1 MTENDRRRP
10 GATTPAPSRSQRRR
24 ARSTRR
30 PLRLALLAGAL
41 VAALVAVGVVV
52 VRQRGAEPTSD
63 TTPSSAVGDRV
74 EHRGGRINAL
84 SLGPVSSWDPQRIA
98 SRSDMAFAGRVFA
111 RTLTAYAPTTDPAG
125 QAKLV
130 GDLATDTGTPGKDLK
145 TWAFTLRDGVSWQDG
160 SPVTCEDVAYGI
172 SRTFAEEVTGGPTD
186 ALAVLAVPRN
196 PDGTSTYSGPYATGK
211 EADAGQAAFDKAV
224 SCDGSRITFTLST
237 PVGDFN
243 EMLTQP
249 AFGPVKASVDR
260 GADGTYDVFSA
271 GPYMLRGTWEKGRG
285 GTFVRNPH
293 WSADSD
299 PVRKAY
305 PDEIHYQEGLDTQ
318 AVAQQVMADTATGRV
333 SVSLGSAPPAIQQH
347 ITAVQSLD
355 ERSVNPLTGVVDYL
369 VPNTRSKVFA
379 DEKVRLALA
388 AATNRDA
395 YVTAIGGDTAADPA
409 ISLLPQALPASHDDD
424 PVAAGLRGDAAQ
436 AKALLEEAGVTTPVK
451 FTIAYRSDPTADKAI
466 SALVAGWQQA
476 GFEPTTK
483 PITEDYFST
492 IADPAKASGIDVF
505 WSNWAPAWASGSTV
519 LPPLFDSTIN
529 ITKAG
534 PGRDY
539 GYYTDSE
546 LDEQMTKTS
555 AVADREARERG
566 WADVDRRLLQ
576 RGAYIGLAERR
587 GLYVAGLGRAQ
598 PVREHRPRR
607 GRRVRRHRGGPVRGL
622 LDGRR
627 DRASDRAACS
637 SSTPT
642 RTTRR

>member
-1 MTENDRRRP
+1 MTPDDRRSHR
-10 GATTPAPSRSQRRR
+10 ATPDPAPSRSARRR
-24 ARSTRR
+24 ARQKRR
-30 PLRLALLAGAL
+30 PLRFALLAGVL

-52 VRQRGAEPTSD
+52 VRQRGAEPTPD
-63 TTPSSAVGDRV
+63 TLPSSAVGDRV
-74 EHRGGRINAL
+74 DTRGGRINAL

-111 RTLTAYAPTTDPAG
+111 RTLTAYAPTTDPDG
-125 QAKLV
+125 QTTLV

-145 TWAFTLRDGVSWQDG
+145 TWTFTLRDGVKWQDG

-172 SRTFAEEVTGGPTD
+172 SRTFATTEVTGGPTD

-196 PDGTSTYSGPYATGK
+196 ADGTSTYSGPYATGK
-211 EADAGQAAFDKAV
+211 AAEAGQAAFDKAV
-224 SCDGSRITFTLST
+224 SCDGSTITFTLST

-249 AFGPVKASVDR
+249 AFGPVKESVDR
-260 GADGTYDVFSA
+260 GSEGTYDVFSA

-318 AVAQQVMADTATGRV
+318 AVAQQVMADNATGRV

-347 ITAVQSLD
+347 ITAVQSLE

-369 VPNTRSKVFA
+369 VPNVRSTVFA

-388 AATNRDA
+388 ASTNRDA

-409 ISLLPQALPASHDDD
+409 ISLLPRALPASHDDD
-424 PVAAGLRGDAAQ
+424 PVAAGLRGDAAR
-436 AKALLEEAGVTTPVK
+436 AKALLAEAGVSTPVK
-451 FTIAYRSDPTADKAI
+451 FTIAYRSDPTSDKAI
-466 SALVAGWQQA
+466 AALVAGWQQA

-492 IADPAKASGIDVF
+492 IADPTKAKGIDVF

-529 ITKAG
+529 VTKAG

-539 GYYTDSE
+539 GYFTSTE

-576 RGAYIGLAERR
+576 QGAYIGLAERR
-587 GLYVAGLGRAQ
+587 GLYVAGSDVRNLSANSVLGGVVEFADIA
-598 PVREHRPRR
+598 V
-607 GRRVRRHRGGPVRGL
+607 V
-622 LDGRR
+622 
-627 DRASDRAACS
+627 S
-637 SSTPT
+637 
-642 RTTRR
+642 